1 MKANVAQPGRVV
13 LVTQGHDKGSI
24 CAVLSVVDEKTV
36 LLVDGK
42 TRTMQ
47 KPKRKN
53 ILHLRAFPLTIP
65 VAGKGGSGGPIADR
79 DIRKQLKDQWDAYQL
94 ETQGAYSVPTQQKEE
109 CALVQE

>member
-36 LLVDGK
+36 LLVDGR

-53 ILHLRAFPLTIP
+53 ILHLRTFPMT
-65 VAGKGGSGGPIADR
+65 VSVSGKGGSGGAIADS
-79 DIRKQLKDQWDAYQL
+79 DIRRQLKEQWDAYQL
-94 ETQGAYSVPTQQKEE
+94 ETQGAYGVPTQQKEE

>member
-1 MKANVAQPGRVV
+1 MKANVAEPGRVV

-65 VAGKGGSGGPIADR
+65 VDGKGGSGGPIADS

>member
-1 MKANVAQPGRVV
+1 MKANVAEPGRVV

-24 CAVLSVVDEKTV
+24 CAVLSVLSEKTV

-53 ILHLRAFPLTIP
+53 ILHLRPYPLT
-65 VAGKGGSGGPIADR
+65 VVVSGKGGSGGPVSDS
-79 DIRKQLKDQWDAYQL
+79 DIRRQLKEQWDAYQQ
-94 ETQGAYSVPTQQKEE
+94 ETQGAYGVPTQQKEE